1 MTVSP
6 YTGQPQRG
14 YGQAGA
20 GAWTP
25 VASDVEEGTTA
36 LEVVVLA
43 TQQRINDSRLLTPSQ
58 LDDPD
63 AQAEEAVR
71 GVAREIVEQHN
82 QTAPSRGLPLFMGD
96 LEIIVSQ
103 VVDEIL
109 GWGPLATYMR
119 DDQVEEIIVND
130 FDRGFIIYAGGRKEA
145 ITRGFR
151 TPEAAVSFFNRK
163 IEAGHG
169 YPVNPASPHQDA
181 QLSDGSRLFVAV
193 PPLTDGSLVAVIR
206 RFRPVARS
214 MASLIELGTI
224 TPALKAFLDAAMKSY
239 LTTVIAGGTGTG
251 KTTFLQALTSVFPP
265 GDRVV
270 TVEDTRELQL
280 EHLADWSP
288 LRVRHA
294 AESVTEIG
302 MGALVRDALRM
313 RPTRIILGE
322 ARGGEMVDILTACN
336 TGHDGTL
343 FTIHAN
349 SVRETVERMVT
360 MYRMGKDLAP
370 EEVRKEILMAVR
382 LVLHLKR
389 TREGLRYVAGVGEL
403 QRIEGTNVVLEEIF
417 TSPSP
422 GQVAQF
428 TGTYPKCRTVLEEHV
443 PGFDFVRDVVN
454 APKDTGN
461 GTPRGTENGTPRH
474 VGGTTSPQY
483 PVYTSAGHHPA

>member
-1 MTVSP
+1 MANKSP
-6 YTGQPQRG
+6 YANQPQRG
-14 YGQAGA
+14 YGQA

-82 QTAPSRGLPLFMGD
+82 QTAPGRGLPLFMGD
-96 LEIIVSQ
+96 LDPVISQ

-109 GWGPLATYMR
+109 GWGPLAPYMR
-119 DDQVEEIIVND
+119 DDQVEEIILND
-130 FDRGFIIYAGGRKEA
+130 YDRGFVIYAGGRKES

-151 TPEAAVSFFNRK
+151 TAEAAVSFFNRK

-169 YPVNPASPHQDA
+169 YPVNPARPHQDA

-206 RFRPVARS
+206 RFRPVARTLE
-214 MASLIELGTI
+214 SLLELGTI
-224 TPALKAFLDAAMKSY
+224 TPGLKAFLDAAMKSY

-251 KTTFLQALTSVFPP
+251 KTTFLQALTSVFPAE
-265 GDRVV
+265 DRVV

-280 EHLADWSP
+280 EHLADWAP

-294 AESVTEIG
+294 AESVTEIS

-360 MYRMGKDLAP
+360 MYRMGKNLAP

-389 TREGLRYVAGVGEL
+389 TREGLRYVVGVGEL
-403 QRIEGTNVVLEEIF
+403 QRIEGTNVVIEEIF
-417 TSPSP
+417 KSSGH
-422 GQVAQF
+422 GQVAEF

-454 APKDTGN
+454 AASV
-461 GTPRGTENGTPRH
+461 GTRGTYPGHDGN
-474 VGGTTSPQY
+474 TSPQY
-483 PVYTSAGHHPA
+483 PGNTFTT